1 MDFNYHGPVAVFDL
15 DDTLAFERDYCESG
29 FRFASRWIST
39 HLPEIENPEEVAD
52 VMGRALDGMNPHY
65 DALEDWLRSKGVD
78 PRKVMTD
85 LVKAVHS
92 HEPDSGYALKPDAAE
107 LLEYLSRKGIR
118 MGLVTDGRS
127 NTQRAKIKALGL
139 DRYLDPELIMISGE
153 QGSDKYSPDNF
164 EKIVR
169 LLPEAKSF
177 FYAADNPEKDFLH
190 PNLLGWDTYCVADA
204 QHRNLFE
211 QPDRPWPDGAKRKIY
226 SLMEIAETLP

>member
-15 DDTLAFERDYCESG
+15 DDTLAFERDYCGSG
-29 FRFASRWIST
+29 FRFAARWIRD
-39 HLPEIENPEEVAD
+39 HLPEIENPDEVAD

-65 DALEDWLRSKGVD
+65 DALEDWLRTKGVD
-78 PRKVMTD
+78 PRQVMPD

-107 LLEYLSRKGIR
+107 LLEYLSRRGIR
-118 MGLVTDGRS
+118 IGLVTDGRS

-139 DRYLDPELIMISGE
+139 DRYMDPELIMISEE
-153 QGSDKYSPDNF
+153 QRCDKYSPGNF
-164 EKIVR
+164 ERIVR
-169 LLPEAKSF
+169 QLPEAKSF

-190 PNLLGWDTYCVADA
+190 PNLLGWDTYCVVDP
-204 QHRNLFE
+204 QHRNLFA

-226 SLMEIAETLP
+226 SLMEIADTLP